1 MAFGIGQGIDLRVES
16 SGENMQKA
24 DIRTQ
29 WEGAAPGWARWEATV
44 ATWMEPAT
52 EAMLTMAGVVV
63 GVFRRS
69 RRFLPLSV
77 FPAALLV
84 AFSAPMVIWNVFA
97 FLTGHLLYLDSPGT
111 IFVVLVIAIMV
122 TLPSTVVLAIYWAR
136 RREVFGR

>member
-1 MAFGIGQGIDLRVES
+1 
-16 SGENMQKA
+16 MQKA

-77 FPAALLV
+77 FPPALLV
-84 AFSAPMVIWNVFA
+84 AFSAPMVIWNVFC
-97 FLTGHLLYLDSPGT
+97 LPNGT
-111 IFVVLVIAIMV
+111 PALFRL
-122 TLPSTVVLAIYWAR
+122 SRAR
-136 RREVFGR
+136 SLWYSLSR

>member
-16 SGENMQKA
+16 SGEDMQKA

-69 RRFLPLSV
+69 RRFLS
-77 FPAALLV
+77 
-84 AFSAPMVIWNVFA
+84 AFRISAGA
-97 FLTGHLLYLDSPGT
+97 SRRFLGANGHLER
-111 IFVVLVIAIMV
+111 FC
-122 TLPSTVVLAIYWAR
+122 LPNATPALFRLPRAR
-136 RREVFGR
+136 SLWYSLSR